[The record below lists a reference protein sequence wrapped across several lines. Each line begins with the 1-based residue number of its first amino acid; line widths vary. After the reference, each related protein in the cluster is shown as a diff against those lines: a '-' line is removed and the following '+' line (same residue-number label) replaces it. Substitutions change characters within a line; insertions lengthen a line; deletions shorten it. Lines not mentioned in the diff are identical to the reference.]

1 MQCKTNLVTWVFVMG
16 VVHFIHVVRS
26 LVMLFFIIP
35 RSNAKKLRRVIN
47 LGFSGTVILFEVV
60 WLIYGNTFHYSQE
73 SLACKERDNVRPL
86 WILMTVELI
95 LGYII
100 YLSCGLIVGCVSIY
114 FWFNTSSERRQTQI
128 LMREIAQARQRQEN

>member
-1 MQCKTNLVTWVFVMG
+1 MG
-16 VVHFIHVVRS
+16 VVHFFHVMRS

-35 RSNAKKLRRVIN
+35 RRNAKKLKSVIN

-60 WLIYGNTFHYSQE
+60 WLIYGNTFHYSME
-73 SLACKERDNVRPL
+73 SLACKEQDNVRPL

-100 YLSCGLIVGCVSIY
+100 YLSCGLIVGCVSLY
-114 FWFNTSSERRQTQI
+114 FWLNTSNERLQAQI
-128 LMREIAQARQRQEN
+128 VLREIAHAR